1 MDLLTSRN
9 VRCYGE
15 TMTEPDP
22 QPTRLTY
29 DVPAGYRENERL
41 DVYLTGMMQNATR
54 SKVQRGIRKGHV
66 IVNGEVVEKPA
77 ASVQAGDVIECTVM
91 KPPPV
96 EVLPEPMSL
105 DIRYEDEH
113 LMVVNKPAGMVVHP
127 AYGHRTGTL
136 VHGLLYHVGADALGG
151 DIDDDDL
158 DEIDLSTINARPR
171 GMDDPVVR
179 PGIVHR
185 LDKDTSGLLVV
196 AKNDVAH
203 AGLAKQF
210 MERTT
215 RRRYLA
221 VVWGVPQEEAGSV
234 ESHLGRDPRDRKRMA
249 VVPEERGKW
258 ARTHWKIEEPFG
270 TTSLLEFR
278 LETGRT
284 HQIRVHAA
292 HINHPV
298 FSDAVYG
305 GDRMRYGRRTGNRRA
320 FIRNQFDVCS
330 RQALHAATLGFKHPR
345 TGEQMDFSAEL
356 PDDMATLVENLRGG
370 DHG

>member
-1 MDLLTSRN
+1 MP
-9 VRCYGE
+9 
-15 TMTEPDP
+15 EPDP
-22 QPTRLTY
+22 QPTRLTF

-66 IVNGEVVEKPA
+66 LVNGEVITKT
-77 ASVQAGDVIECTVM
+77 STGVQAGDLIECTVM

-96 EVLPEPMSL
+96 EVRPEPIPL

-151 DIDDDDL
+151 DIDDDEL
-158 DEIDLSTINARPR
+158 DEIDLSTVNARPR
-171 GMDDPVVR
+171 GLDDPVVR

-196 AKNDVAH
+196 AKHDAAH
-203 AGLAKQF
+203 SSLARQF
-210 MERTT
+210 QERTT
-215 RRRYLA
+215 RRRYVA
-221 VVWGVPQEEAGSV
+221 VVWGVPDDGSGVV
-234 ESHLGRDPRDRKRMA
+234 ETWLGRDPRDRKRMA

-258 ARTHWKIEEPFG
+258 ARTHWKIVEPFG

-292 HINHPV
+292 YMNHPV

-305 GDRMRYGRRTGNRRA
+305 GDRIRYGRRTGTRRA
-320 FIRNQFDVCS
+320 FIRNQFDVCE
-330 RQALHAATLGFKHPR
+330 RQALHAASLGFRHPD
-345 TGEQMDFSAEL
+345 TGVQMDFAAEL
-356 PDDMATLVENLRGG
+356 PEDMATLVENLRAG
-370 DHG
+370 DRG

>member
-1 MDLLTSRN
+1 MK
-9 VRCYGE
+9 
-15 TMTEPDP
+15 EPDP
-22 QPTRLTY
+22 QPTRLKY
-29 DVPAGYRENERL
+29 DVPDGYRENERL

-66 IVNGEVVEKPA
+66 IVNDEVVTKPA
-77 ASVQAGDVIECTVM
+77 TSVQAGDHIVCTVM

-96 EVLPEPMSL
+96 EVVPEPIPL
-105 DIRYEDEH
+105 DIVFEDDH
-113 LMVVNKPAGMVVHP
+113 LIVVDKPAGMVVHP

-151 DIDDDDL
+151 DVQDEDL
-158 DEIDLSTINARPR
+158 DDIDLSTVNARPR
-171 GMDDPVVR
+171 GIDDPVVR

-196 AKNDVAH
+196 AKHDAAH
-203 AGLAKQF
+203 AALANQF
-210 MERTT
+210 QERTT

-221 VVWGVPQEEAGSV
+221 VVWGVPDDASGEIETW
-234 ESHLGRDPRDRKRMA
+234 LGRDPRDRKRMA

-258 ARTHWKIEEPFG
+258 ARTRWKLVEPFG

-298 FSDAVYG
+298 FSDATYG
-305 GDRMRYGRRTGNRRA
+305 GDRMRYGRKTGTRRA
-320 FIRNQFDVCS
+320 FMRNQFEICP
-330 RQALHAATLGFKHPR
+330 RQALHAATLGFRHPD
-345 TGEQMDFSAEL
+345 TGEHMDFSADL
-356 PDDMATLVENLRGG
+356 PQDMATLVTNLRNS
-370 DHG
+370 DRA